1 MAEKAFLG
9 GVVGARDMMRKPE
22 GKKNGGGSGL
32 PPAKKNDK
40 ASPAVDAIKGGA
52 KK

>member
-22 GKKNGGGSGL
+22 GKKN
-32 PPAKKNDK
+32 DK

>member
-22 GKKNGGGSGL
+22 GKKEKGGGGK
-32 PPAKKNDK
+32 PPEKNDK
-40 ASPAVDAIKGGA
+40 ASPAVDAIKGG
-52 KK
+52 K